1 MNRTAFNAGASLILI
16 ALGVAGGHWW
26 ATRGAHGPAASAPAG
41 AAPATADA
49 GDGKTHNGRKVLYWH
64 DPMYP
69 TQKFDKPGRS
79 PFMDMDLMPVY
90 ADDGDAAGGVKVS
103 SRVVQNLGV
112 RLAAAEKG
120 RLEIAVQAVGTV
132 AFDERAVTLVQSRTP
147 GYIEKLL
154 VRAPLDPV
162 RKGQPLAQLFVPEW
176 AGAQEEYLALKRSTA
191 PGAADLARAAR
202 NRLLLLNMTEEQVQA
217 VEKAGAP
224 QPRVTLASPVDGVV
238 GELGAREGMTL
249 MPGAML
255 FRINGLSTVWV
266 NVDIPEAQAGVVV
279 PGAPITATV
288 PAWPNEKFSGRLNA
302 VLPDVVAASRTVR
315 ARVELANPSGKLKP
329 GMYATLSIAP
339 ASSREAVLVPSE
351 AVIPTGKRTVV
362 VVERGEGRFEPVD
375 VETGREQGGRTEI
388 VKGLAAGQRVVVSGQ
403 FLIDSE
409 ASLKATGTRLGEA
422 GLQKEYVADAKLE
435 KFGAETWTITHAPV
449 PELKWG
455 AMTMEFI
462 PMKGGLPAG
471 FAAGQDVRLSFTLD
485 KDGMPVVTK
494 LEPKGKAK

>member
-1 MNRTAFNAGASLILI
+1 MNRTLVSAAVGAALLAAGGI
-16 ALGVAGGHWW
+16 GGHWY
-26 ATRGAHGPAASAPAG
+26 AQRSMH
-41 AAPATADA
+41 AAPAAPA
-49 GDGKTHNGRKVLYWH
+49 AAPQDGKTHDGRKVLYWH

-69 TQKFDKPGRS
+69 AQKFDKPGRS

-90 ADDGDAAGGVKVS
+90 ADDGADAGGVKVS
-103 SRVVQNLGV
+103 PRVVQNLGV
-112 RLAAAEKG
+112 RTAVAEKG
-120 RLEIAVQAVGTV
+120 RLAIAVEAVGTV
-132 AFDERAVTLVQSRTP
+132 AFDERAVTVVQSRTP
-147 GYIEKLL
+147 GYVEKLL

-162 RKGQPLAQLFVPEW
+162 RKGQPLALLFVPEW
-176 AGAQEEYLALKRSTA
+176 AGAQEEYLALRKSAA
-191 PGAADLARAAR
+191 PGAQDLARAAR
-202 NRLLLLNMTEEQVQA
+202 NRLLLLNMTEEQVA
-217 VEKAGAP
+217 EVEREGRP

-266 NVDIPEAQAGVVV
+266 NVDIPEAQAAAVV

-288 PAWPNEKFSGRLNA
+288 PAYPGEKFGGRLNA

-315 ARVELANPSGKLKP
+315 ARVELANPAGKLKP

-339 ASSREAVLVPSE
+339 AASREAVLVPSE
-351 AVIPTGKRTVV
+351 SVIPTGRRTVIV
-362 VVERGEGRFEPVD
+362 VDRGDSKFEPVE
-375 VETGREQGGRTEI
+375 VEAGREQGGRTEI
-388 VKGLAAGQRVVVSGQ
+388 LKGLEPGARVVVSGQ

-409 ASLKATGTRLGEA
+409 ASLKATGTRMGEA
-422 GLQKEYVADAKLE
+422 PGGKEYQADAKLE
-435 KFGAETWTITHAPV
+435 KFGSDTWTITHGPV

-462 PMKGGLPAG
+462 PMKGGVPPGAKP
-471 FAAGQDVRLSFTLD
+471 GQEVRLSFTLD

-494 LEPKGKAK
+494 IAPKGAAK